1 MNTRKGKVIIVN
13 ENNNYYLKNIKNK
26 ISALDLKKQQYE
38 EAIIQKNKVLQQ
50 NNSVIPK
57 LKFTNDMLNDQYG
70 SLIRLLQQQGIVFEI
85 SFSGYKP
92 HQWENLFIVK
102 VLKGYE
108 IKNKIGNTLMMLDD
122 DISSVIKDIGKK
134 DSYSLIVIRI
144 MHKTALVQ
152 LRFT

>member
-108 IKNKIGNTLMMLDD
+108 IKSKIGNTLMMLDD

>member
-1 MNTRKGKVIIVN
+1 MNTGKGKVIIVN

-108 IKNKIGNTLMMLDD
+108 IKSKIGNTLMMLDD